1 MKVTEIISEKQQ
13 RTDEFLGAAGRLL
26 WQAGKQ
32 IFKKS
37 PPTKIPGI
45 PDVARKTQAMRDAIQ
60 AVKAAGLD
68 PNGMWG
74 KLLKNKVYREGLR
87 NIAAYKATGQRAAMD
102 IFGDAGL
109 KIVNTLFIVDSIYDY
124 YTAKALL
131 DAQRRSG
138 AITDE
143 EYEKELTMLRGTFI
157 AAYLTPKI
165 AGGLAR
171 FTAGNAASLLGFV
184 IKTAGFPR
192 QGILLKA
199 YNDMIIKGGQAAAL
213 AFFSTD
219 AGRTWLTNALTKMID
234 SDIIVS
240 GLGSLGDL
248 GAKFLDLSKAAY
260 QVSTGNLPPG
270 YEKEV
275 EVDKDGNIQRKNDPF
290 KDTTRKVDIL

>member
-1 MKVTEIISEKQQ
+1 MKVTEIISEQ

-26 WQAGKQ
+26 WQAGKAV
-32 IFKKS
+32 FGKAN
-37 PPTKIPGI
+37 PTKIPGV

-68 PNGMWG
+68 PNGIWG

-87 NIAAYKATGQRAAMD
+87 NIAAYKAAGQRAAMD

-109 KIVNTLFIVDSIYDY
+109 KIVNTLFIVDSLYDY
-124 YTAKALL
+124 YTARALL
-131 DAQRRSG
+131 GDRWKRGEISE
-138 AITDE
+138 E
-143 EYEKELTMLRGTFI
+143 EYQKELTMLRGTFL

-184 IKTAGFPR
+184 IKTAGFPK
-192 QGILLKA
+192 QGIMLKA
-199 YNDMIIKGGQAAAL
+199 YTDLTIKMGQGAAL

-219 AGRTWLTNALTKMID
+219 AGREWLTNALTKMID

-240 GLGSLGDL
+240 GLGSFGDL
-248 GAKFLDLSKAAY
+248 GAKFLDIIKASY

-275 EVDKDGNIQRKNDPF
+275 DVDQDGKIQRKNDPW
-290 KDTTRKVDIL
+290 KGTGREVGIL